1 MAQEQLRRLDE
12 RLRRYQ
18 VIDECISSIWNEASK
33 VQIYTLSQ
41 TPRFGP
47 WYNEHMFIAGSQI
60 EGGLYAR
67 MFENGKHVNEVDS
80 MLSLGN
86 IQDPTNQLQ
95 PIQEAPGHF
104 KIRFNGIRECFHA
117 DDIREKVF
125 AEINS
130 PDELSDRFL
139 ARPTVTKMVNN
150 MFISTGE
157 KTRANEWIG
166 DYLFQPPE
174 PCKAKVVFKERGPSA
189 VIKVI
194 LTSAEKHFVEIQVDN
209 VACFK
214 LSSWPDDFGFEEFQ
228 NRKRKWPSNSEDVES
243 IQDMVHIVPKSSPNL
258 KEESERKYCWRLSF
272 SEAETHLM
280 SLFSDGEKRVYLLFK
295 ILFYAHIKEIE
306 INKRTMASYFCK
318 TTMLWM
324 MEELGAELCKKD
336 VLEVIQMLFGKFKQF
351 LDNGF
356 IPNFFYP
363 SNNLIEG
370 YPEDLITKCSAM
382 AGKISESS
390 LEYVPSADIDDVC
403 DHLEKRV
410 KRLDEVEFLKILN
423 TIKTD
428 KTWIGLTGI
437 LAFYCLKHGKMPVP
451 VASLM
456 ELGKRQVASLM
467 EQGIRAV
474 ASVVRQAYD
483 AILRSCVVAQG
494 ILLGVRNDKEE
505 DDDDKEDD
513 SSIDASRRK
522 SKRKRKTEPEK
533 LLDSL
538 DKPVLRKRKRKTR

>member
-1 MAQEQLRRLDE
+1 MAQDLEEKLE
-12 RLRRYQ
+12 RFNKVDSHMYKFMNKFAMAQ
-18 VIDECISSIWNEASK
+18 VDM
-33 VQIYTLSQ
+33 LSE

-47 WYNEHMFIAGSQI
+47 WYKYCIFITGSQI
-60 EGGLYAR
+60 EGGFYAK
-67 MFENGKHVNEVDS
+67 MFLDGKHINEGDYMFSVGD
-80 MLSLGN
+80 
-86 IQDPTNQLQ
+86 IEDPKHQLQ
-95 PIQEAPGHF
+95 PYEHAPGYF
-104 KIRFNGIRECFHA
+104 SVKYNGILECFH
-117 DDIREKVF
+117 DGVREKF
-125 AEINS
+125 LESSLAEQESNNN
-130 PDELSDRFL
+130 FL
-139 ARPTVTKMVNN
+139 TGSSVMDMTEN
-150 MFISTGE
+150 MFTSTAR
-157 KTRANEWIG
+157 KTRANELIG
-166 DYLFQPPE
+166 DILFQPQQ
-174 PCKAKVVFKERGPSA
+174 PCKAEASYFQRKGPS
-189 VIKVI
+189 VKIDVI
-194 LTSAEKHFVEIQVDN
+194 LMSAGVHLVETQVDT

-214 LSSWPDDFGFEEFQ
+214 LSSWPDDFGFEEFL
-228 NRKRKWPSNSEDVES
+228 NRKRKWPSNSEDVKS
-243 IQDMVHIVPKSSPNL
+243 IQDKVHIVPKSSPNL
-258 KEESERKYCWRLSF
+258 KEENESKYCWRLSF
-272 SEAETHLM
+272 SKAETHLM